1 MTPSGIGAEDP
12 LGKLVA
18 SRCPGWSRGGGLAAR
33 SRASGSSPAEAL
45 SWFAAS
51 RSVTHPTRLETRTKE
66 SNMCA
71 SQWVSR
77 NPMAQ

>member
-33 SRASGSSPAEAL
+33 SRASGE
-45 SWFAAS
+45 FS
-51 RSVTHPTRLETRTKE
+51 RGGAIVVCGE
-66 SNMCA
+66 
-71 SQWVSR
+71 
-77 NPMAQ
+77 